1 MDNFERDLIK
11 HKRNLAQKI
20 NAYLQFL
27 EDNGI
32 QMTLSD
38 EQERVENVYLCRDV
52 CAKKYAK

>member
-38 EQERVENVYLCRDV
+38 EKEKVEHVYLCREV
-52 CAKKYAK
+52 CAKTRAK